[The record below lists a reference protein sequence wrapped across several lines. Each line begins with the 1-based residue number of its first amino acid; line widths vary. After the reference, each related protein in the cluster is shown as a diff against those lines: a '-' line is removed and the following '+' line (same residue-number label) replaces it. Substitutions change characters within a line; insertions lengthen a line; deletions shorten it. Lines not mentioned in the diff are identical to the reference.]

1 MFIPKIPDNDLKPY
15 IEELVYIVER
25 FYAETDEEDRF
36 GMQFKFN
43 APATDEEIN
52 YLETSL
58 NIVAC
63 NSVINCFFCT
73 AYVTADY
80 GDSACVGFEVY

>member
-58 NIVAC
+58 NIVVPIGYKEFL
-63 NSVINCFFCT
+63 NILHSLP
-73 AYVTADY
+73 YH
-80 GDSACVGFEVY
+80 